1 MTALIFSW
9 KRADRCLYRVLFPGS
24 LASAEVCQF
33 ETVLVGYS
41 SDARVAQTNECSATC
56 CSYLRG
62 LCSSGRHIL
71 TFFQGLCYS
80 PYALRLDCRALGN
93 MTGEHVPA

>member
-1 MTALIFSW
+1 MS
-9 KRADRCLYRVLFPGS
+9 VVP
-24 LASAEVCQF
+24 
-33 ETVLVGYS
+33 
-41 SDARVAQTNECSATC
+41 RVALTCAGCVVPDAT
-56 CSYLRG
+56 
-62 LCSSGRHIL
+62 L